1 MLRIKTFEAFST
13 TLEEYSMEVS
23 EYLRRYNLFPNQ
35 ISFLLDQ
42 YSGEIEQ
49 WHEEGRYSKEL
60 AEKIAKDL
68 KIGSGGMMQM
78 SLRGGNGWQNI
89 YYR

>member
-1 MLRIKTFEAFST
+1 MRIIKTFEAFSSS
-13 TLEEYSMEVS
+13 LEEYSLQVS
-23 EYLRRYNLFPNQ
+23 EYLRDYNLFPDQ

-42 YSGEIEQ
+42 YSDEIEK
-49 WHEEGRYSKEL
+49 WHGEGRYSKEL

-68 KIGSGGMMQM
+68 QIGSGGMMQISM
-78 SLRGGNGWQNI
+78 KGGKGWQNI

>member
-1 MLRIKTFEAFST
+1 MMWIKTFEAFST
-13 TLEEYSMEVS
+13 TIEEYSLEVS
-23 EYLRRYNLFPNQ
+23 DFLRRYNLFPDQ
-35 ISFLLDQ
+35 ISFLLDR
-42 YSGEIEQ
+42 YSDEIVQ

-60 AEKIAKDL
+60 ADKIAKDL
-68 KIGSGGMMQM
+68 KLGSGGMMQM

>member
-1 MLRIKTFEAFST
+1 MRRIKTFEAFST
-13 TLEEYSMEVS
+13 TLGEYSLEVS
-23 EYLRRYNLFPNQ
+23 EYLRRYNLFPDQ